1 MNEISQNPDRY
12 SVNPQRTQWQI
23 SASPSIPPLVFQ
35 FGQSLPNLKPVLEV
49 DGIIVRLGEWN
60 LVSPKTLSD
69 IQSSLNP
76 HYDSVPNGKVLGRDM
91 GKSVPV
97 ITLDLTPLKTI
108 GESREISNRIGGVVD
123 VQYPYED
130 TTLIDE
136 IPFSLLQQINWT
148 ISSSDTKA
156 EDTYTYYNFYDMA
169 SQPHYSIQKLNT
181 STAQADGKLDKEKLK
196 LFLTEIDTRLQLL
209 RRDFNT
215 IKDVFFE
222 GKAVDVLTVK
232 ESEVASVFDSDTNLL
247 NGKTRVRK
255 ESKMVDI
262 VSTPQTG
269 G

>member
-1 MNEISQNPDRY
+1 M
-12 SVNPQRTQWQI
+12 
-23 SASPSIPPLVFQ
+23 
-35 FGQSLPNLKPVLEV
+35 
-49 DGIIVRLGEWN
+49 
-60 LVSPKTLSD
+60 
-69 IQSSLNP
+69 
-76 HYDSVPNGKVLGRDM
+76 
-91 GKSVPV
+91 
-97 ITLDLTPLKTI
+97 
-108 GESREISNRIGGVVD
+108 
-123 VQYPYED
+123 
-130 TTLIDE
+130 
-136 IPFSLLQQINWT
+136 
-148 ISSSDTKA
+148 
-156 EDTYTYYNFYDMA
+156 
-169 SQPHYSIQKLNT
+169 
-181 STAQADGKLDKEKLK
+181 DKEKLK